1 MRVRCARVANQNMIN
16 NKIRE
21 HREAK
26 KITQEELAKFAGV
39 SRQTIIAMEKGNYE
53 PSLGLALKLAGIFN
67 VPVEKLFVVK

>member
-1 MRVRCARVANQNMIN
+1 MIN
-16 NKIRE
+16 NKIRQ

-53 PSLGLALKLAGIFN
+53 PSLGLALKLAGIFK
-67 VPVEKLFVVK
+67 VRVEEIFMIK